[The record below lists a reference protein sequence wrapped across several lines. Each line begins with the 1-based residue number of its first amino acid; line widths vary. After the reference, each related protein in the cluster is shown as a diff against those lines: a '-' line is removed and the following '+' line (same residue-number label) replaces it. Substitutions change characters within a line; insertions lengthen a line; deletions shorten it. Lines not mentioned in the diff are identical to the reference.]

1 MGNVCYSENFK
12 NNRHNKKNSKNNE
25 KELNNS
31 SKKEK
36 EKDVKKN
43 IKKNEIKNFNE
54 KKSNNSNEKNSDKK
68 NSDKKKDINSVYEEL
83 LKQHNEIRKKFNS
96 QNLSLN
102 DELKILAQNFA
113 DNFDILK
120 DSNLFDN
127 NYKGQPLGIN
137 YKVFNGDIKE
147 INKICE
153 EWIKEKEY
161 YNEKKNKG
169 ENKAKN
175 YKKYFSKTKHF
186 TQIIWKKTREVGFG
200 YSQLNNNEKIFVAF
214 YFPAGNILNEFS
226 ENISL

>member
-1 MGNVCYSENFK
+1 MGNICYSENFK
-12 NNRHNKKNSKNNE
+12 NNRKNKINE

-68 NSDKKKDINSVYEEL
+68 KSDKKNDINSVYEEL
-83 LKQHNEIRKKFNS
+83 LKQHNKIRKEFKS

-102 DELKILAQNFA
+102 DDLKILAQNFA
-113 DNFDILK
+113 DNYDILK
-120 DSNLFDN
+120 DSNLLVN

-147 INKICE
+147 INNICE

-161 YNEKKNKG
+161 YNEIKNKG
-169 ENKAKN
+169 ENKAKD

-200 YSQLNNNEKIFVAF
+200 YSQLNNNKKIFVAF

>member
-1 MGNVCYSENFK
+1 MGNICYSENFK
-12 NNRHNKKNSKNNE
+12 NNRKNKINE

-68 NSDKKKDINSVYEEL
+68 KSEKKSDINSVYEEL
-83 LKQHNEIRKKFNS
+83 LKQHNKIRKEFKS

-102 DELKILAQNFA
+102 DDLKILAQNFA
-113 DNFDILK
+113 DNYDILK
-120 DSNLFDN
+120 DSNLLVN

-161 YNEKKNKG
+161 YNEIKNKG
-169 ENKAKN
+169 DNKAKD

>member
-68 NSDKKKDINSVYEEL
+68 KSDKKNDINSVYEEL
-83 LKQHNEIRKKFNS
+83 LKQHNEIRNKFNS

-102 DELKILAQNFA
+102 DDLKILAQNFA

-120 DSNLFDN
+120 DSNLLDN

-147 INKICE
+147 INNICK
-153 EWIKEKEY
+153 EWINEKGY
-161 YNEKKNKG
+161 YNEIKNKG
-169 ENKAKN
+169 ENKAKD

-214 YFPAGNILNEFS
+214 YFPAGNILNEFN

>member
-1 MGNVCYSENFK
+1 MGMVCYE
-12 NNRHNKKNSKNNE
+12 NKKIRKNSTNNE
-25 KELNNS
+25 KKQNNS
-31 SKKEK
+31 SEK
-36 EKDVKKN
+36 WKDKDVEEK
-43 IKKNEIKNFNE
+43 IKKNKINNSNE
-54 KKSNNSNEKNSDKK
+54 KKSNNSNEKNSYKK
-68 NSDKKKDINSVYEEL
+68 KSDKKKDINSVYEEL
-83 LKQHNEIRKKFNS
+83 LKQHNKIRKEFS
-96 QNLSLN
+96 SHNLSLN
-102 DELKILAQNFA
+102 DDLKILAQNFA

-120 DSNLFDN
+120 DSNLLDN

-161 YNEKKNKG
+161 YNEIKNKG
-169 ENKAKN
+169 ENKAKD

>member
-54 KKSNNSNEKNSDKK
+54 KKSNNFNEKNSDKK

-83 LKQHNEIRKKFNS
+83 LKQHNEIRNKFNS

-102 DELKILAQNFA
+102 DELKIMAQNFA

-137 YKVFNGDIKE
+137 YKVFNGDSKE

-161 YNEKKNKG
+161 YNEIKNKG

>member
-1 MGNVCYSENFK
+1 MGMVCYE
-12 NNRHNKKNSKNNE
+12 NKKIRKNSTNNE
-25 KELNNS
+25 KKQNNS
-31 SKKEK
+31 SEK
-36 EKDVKKN
+36 WKDKDVEEK
-43 IKKNEIKNFNE
+43 IKKNKINNSNE

-68 NSDKKKDINSVYEEL
+68 KSDKKKSDKKSDINSVYEEL
-83 LKQHNEIRKKFNS
+83 LKQHNKIRKEFKS

-102 DELKILAQNFA
+102 DDLKILAQNFA

-120 DSNLFDN
+120 DSNLLDN

-161 YNEKKNKG
+161 YNEIKNKG
-169 ENKAKN
+169 ENKAKD

-214 YFPAGNILNEFS
+214 YFPAGNILNEFN

>member
-1 MGNVCYSENFK
+1 MGNICYSENFK
-12 NNRHNKKNSKNNE
+12 NNRKNKINE

-54 KKSNNSNEKNSDKK
+54 KKSNNSNEK

-161 YNEKKNKG
+161 YNEIKNKG